1 MELKTGLAISAIAL
15 SLMLAMSFC
24 LPALANPVASPEPIK
39 IGLLYDRS
47 WLFKYYGDMSL
58 NGFWYGIEYA
68 TNGTWK
74 VLDRP
79 IELVVGDTAGN
90 PDTAASEAE
99 RLILEEGVDILVG
112 CCSSACAMAVQDV
125 AKEYG
130 KIFMVAPAAAAEITG
145 SHFNVYTFRTASTT
159 WHDALTGAKWAVH
172 NLGKKFAFIAPD
184 YSWGYSTVATWTAVI
199 GAEGGSVVAV
209 EYVPLGT
216 TDFTPYLQRIR
227 DKHPDVLVPV
237 WAGTGTL
244 ELFSTIFSMGLHLEM
259 NITSGIGDLL
269 GLQLL
274 GQYVVG
280 YRGMC
285 KYGHAL
291 PSNPCNDWLVSR
303 WESDYPDKLPYPS
316 EYLPPVPDLFVA
328 SPFAAA
334 QAIVYAIEK
343 AESTDAAA
351 LIWALEGLEFLSP
364 KGMMYIRPE
373 DHQALMEMY
382 IAEVINDTSTGYPIY
397 GTSWIL
403 RPELVEVV
411 PRDECAPP
419 IDPYPPT
426 VERPEKPAPPTPP
439 PPFWETYG
447 PWITAGLGAIVVI
460 AIGAAAFIYLR
471 KPKP

>member
-1 MELKTGLAISAIAL
+1 MEARTRVLVPAILLAVLLAL
-15 SLMLAMSFC
+15 SSTTPFMAT
-24 LPALANPVASPEPIK
+24 ASPEPIK
-39 IGLLYDRS
+39 IGLLFDRS
-47 WLFKYYGDMSL
+47 WIFKYYGDMAL

-74 VLDRP
+74 VLGRP
-79 IELVVGDTAGN
+79 IELVIGDTHGD
-90 PDTAASEAE
+90 PTTAASEAE
-99 RLILEEGVDILVG
+99 RLILEEEVDILVG
-112 CCSSACAMAVQDV
+112 CCSSACAMAVQDI
-125 AKEYG
+125 AEKYE

-145 SHFNVYTFRTASTT
+145 SHFNVYTFRTASNT

-184 YSWGYSTVATWTAVI
+184 YSWGYSTVATWSKVI
-199 GAEGGSVVAV
+199 VDEGGVVVAV

-227 DKHPDVLVPV
+227 DKHPEVLVPV
-237 WAGTGTL
+237 WAGAGSL
-244 ELFSTIFSMGLHLEM
+244 ELFSTIYSMGLQNEM

-274 GQYVVG
+274 GQYVLG
-280 YRGMC
+280 YKGMC
-285 KYGHAL
+285 KYGFAL
-291 PSNPCNDWLVSR
+291 PSNPCNDWLVNR
-303 WESDYPDKLPYPS
+303 WKNDYPDLPYPS
-316 EYLPPVPDLFVA
+316 NYLPPVPDLFVA

-343 AESTDAAA
+343 AGSTDAAA

-382 IAEVINDTSTGYPIY
+382 IAEVINDTSIGYPLY
-397 GTSWIL
+397 GTSWML
-403 RPELVEVV
+403 RPKLVEVI

-419 IDPYPPT
+419 IDAYPPT
-426 VERPEKPAPPTPP
+426 VPRPEKPTKPAKPPA

-447 PWITAGLGAIVVI
+447 PWITAGLGAALVIII
-460 AIGAAAFIYLR
+460 AISAFIYLR
-471 KPKP
+471 RPRA